1 MAVGTGTNRDG
12 GQPLSGWDHVRQCI
26 GRILTTRVGERVM
39 RRQFGFGG
47 LSLIGRRFTPRVIA
61 LYRLH
66 LVLALE
72 AWEPRVRV
80 KTIAVSGTVDEIR
93 DGHPTVTVTVDYM
106 PRGHLGDETVA
117 MERDL
122 AVS

>member
-1 MAVGTGTNRDG
+1 MDRAT
-12 GQPLSGWDHVRQCI
+12 GQPLSGWDHVAACI
-26 GRILTTRVGERVM
+26 GRILTTRIGERVM

-47 LSLIGRRFTPRVIA
+47 LSLLGRRFTPQVIA

-72 AWEPRVRV
+72 AWEPRIRV
-80 KTIAVSGTVDEIR
+80 KRIAVGGEVDAIR
-93 DGHPTVTVTVDYM
+93 DGHPTVSVTADYM
-106 PRGHLGDETVA
+106 PRGHLGDTTVA
-117 MERDL
+117 MERDI